1 MLIFL
6 VIGTPRVNN
15 LMSIWAFY
23 RYHTYTRNRSFNV
36 LHRGAALFQ
45 QYMVDIWLSIEM
57 HRLEYFRFN
66 QQKLR
71 ADLYD
76 TARRQLLGDQ
86 DVATT
91 GRRIVLPATF
101 AGGVRHMQCSYQDS
115 MAIVRTLG
123 KPGYFITFTANPNW
137 EEIQAELLTDD
148 EGNKMQSTR
157 DRPDLVARVFK
168 MKHDDLIRDLKSNNV
183 LGEYVAHVSVIEYQK
198 RGLPHSHTLLWV
210 KHPPNTPERI
220 DDVICAEIPDV
231 AGPGG
236 QILHDVITKNM
247 MHRPCGDHNPNSPC
261 MRDGHCKSRYPK
273 AFTDTT
279 VLQGDSYPIYRRR
292 DGPRIDHP
300 HPSSSM
306 SVGNEWVV
314 PYNPYLCW
322 KYQSHINVEACQGLG
337 TVKYIHKYMHK
348 GPDRATVEFDTGP
361 NEIQQY
367 VSGRYIGSMEAAWRI
382 FKNEVHEH
390 YPSVKALV
398 VHLPGRHMVTYR
410 DEGSAAQILEN
421 IESGVTELMAF
432 FTYNA
437 AHPDVNRLFQDFPRF
452 FTWSKYIHLFVSRI
466 MVDS

>member
-1 MLIFL
+1 
-6 VIGTPRVNN
+6 
-15 LMSIWAFY
+15 
-23 RYHTYTRNRSFNV
+23 
-36 LHRGAALFQ
+36 
-45 QYMVDIWLSIEM
+45 
-57 HRLEYFRFN
+57 
-66 QQKLR
+66 
-71 ADLYD
+71 
-76 TARRQLLGDQ
+76 
-86 DVATT
+86 
-91 GRRIVLPATF
+91 
-101 AGGVRHMQCSYQDS
+101 
-115 MAIVRTLG
+115 
-123 KPGYFITFTANPNW
+123 
-137 EEIQAELLTDD
+137 
-148 EGNKMQSTR
+148 
-157 DRPDLVARVFK
+157 
-168 MKHDDLIRDLKSNNV
+168 
-183 LGEYVAHVSVIEYQK
+183 
-198 RGLPHSHTLLWV
+198 
-210 KHPPNTPERI
+210 
-220 DDVICAEIPDV
+220 
-231 AGPGG
+231 
-236 QILHDVITKNM
+236 
-247 MHRPCGDHNPNSPC
+247 
-261 MRDGHCKSRYPK
+261 
-273 AFTDTT
+273 
-279 VLQGDSYPIYRRR
+279 
-292 DGPRIDHP
+292 
-300 HPSSSM
+300 M